1 VRLFNR
7 ILNRKFLAA
16 DATTLSTA
24 VPYEGAVTGFS
35 RLAQAVLAMTVLL
48 VILGGT
54 AWGQTAGSGLI
65 SGTLTDPKGG
75 LVPGANVTIKHTETG
90 TERTLS
96 TNEVGLYNAPFLQP
110 GHYEITAA
118 KAGFAK
124 VVRTNLNLQ
133 VGQTLTV
140 DLTMPIQATS
150 ETVTVS
156 GEAPVVDTQKTEVSQ
171 VVSENAVSNLP
182 IAGRRWD
189 SFVLLTPNVTTDGT
203 SGLVSYRGISGLYNS
218 NTVDGANNN
227 QAFFSEARGR
237 ALMGSYVY
245 SMDSIMEYQ
254 VSASNYSAEL
264 GQAAGGV
271 VNAVTKSGSNV
282 FHGDLFYYL
291 RYPSFNALDAYPKSR
306 GTYSQP
312 IHQWQQFGGS
322 VSGPILSDKLFFFGT
337 YDGSRKVDPITYTSS
352 VFSPS
357 VTALSCPSQV
367 TATQCAAANAFL
379 FGKQGTFPRA
389 TNQDVA
395 FGRLD
400 YQANTRNHLSGS
412 FDFMNYRAPNA
423 YSANPS
429 YSNSS
434 LSTNGRYNI
443 HERIFVASWDSTLS
457 SSAVN
462 NLRFQW
468 GRDLEAAGSNAAAP
482 YVNISG
488 LMLYGENYALP
499 RTAEPD
505 EHRIQISDTLS
516 KVHGRHT
523 FKTGV
528 DVNVI
533 HEVMINLY
541 NGTGQYSYSGT
552 AQTAFNNWVVDA
564 LGINLGDGL
573 TGRHYSTFVQVNDP
587 VTHVGKDDF
596 YNNDYAA
603 FFEDSWKAS
612 SKLTLNIGLRYDV
625 STIPQPPQ
633 PNTLTS
639 LTTLYTSTIHIPKDQ
654 FGPRV
659 GAAWEIT
666 PKTVLRAG
674 YGIFYAKT
682 TNSTYYAT
690 RVENGVIQQT
700 FNCTPTGAL
709 ACPALAFPNVIWTPP
724 GPAMAA
730 PFTGALTPQV
740 VTFTPPA
747 ATQVTR
753 GMAPDWVNPRTH
765 EGDVTLERQLPGFLS
780 GSIAYVVS
788 RGLHLPIF
796 YDANLAP
803 STTTKS
809 YDIVNAGGTTAQTY
823 TVPFYTS
830 RINTNTG
837 EVFVGSSDVNSWY
850 NSMVLTLRRPMRHG
864 LEFTMN
870 YTLSKAFDGAQ
881 AAGNF
886 GTFNGTDYPVDPYNR
901 KLEYGLSDLDQR
913 HRFVANAVWMPS
925 LRNLANR
932 PARLILDGWAFSTI
946 VTMSTGQPVTPYIT
960 GAPSPLDG
968 GVSGGVSYAGATQGR
983 AGWLPRN
990 AFTAP
995 GFHDVDFRVGRQFAI
1010 TERLKLSLTGE
1021 AFNLFNHTN
1030 VSSVS
1035 NTAFSY
1041 VAAGS
1046 GACAG
1051 HTNACFV
1058 PYTSTPFLSPTATSN
1073 LIWGPRQLQ
1082 ISGRLTF

>member
-1 VRLFNR
+1 MMRQTSSIVLS
-7 ILNRKFLAA
+7 LLA
-16 DATTLSTA
+16 LLA
-24 VPYEGAVTGFS
+24 VFAGPAFPQ
-35 RLAQAVLAMTVLL
+35 L
-48 VILGGT
+48 
-54 AWGQTAGSGLI
+54 AGSATI
-65 SGTLTDPKGG
+65 TGTLTDPSGAF
-75 LVPGANVTIKHTETG
+75 VPGAAVTIRNSDTAI
-90 TERTLS
+90 ERKIES
-96 TNEVGLYNAPFLQP
+96 NEAGIYVAPFLPP
-110 GHYEITAA
+110 GHYEVRAG
-118 KAGFAK
+118 KSGFASVLRK
-124 VVRTNLNLQ
+124 DLTLQ
-133 VGQTLTV
+133 IGQTLSVNFAMTV
-140 DLTMPIQATS
+140 QAAQT
-150 ETVTVS
+150 ELTVT
-156 GEAPVVDTQKTEVSQ
+156 GQADVVDTEKTENSQ
-171 VVSENAVSNLP
+171 VISEGSVDHLP

-189 SFVLLTPNVTTDGT
+189 TFALLTPNVTTDGT

-245 SMDSIMEYQ
+245 SLDSIKEYQ

-271 VNAVTKSGSNV
+271 VNAVTKSGAND

-291 RYPSFNALDAYPKSR
+291 RYPTWNALDSYPKSR
-306 GTYSQP
+306 GTYIQP
-312 IHQWQQFGGS
+312 IHQWQQFGFSAG
-322 VSGPILSDKLFFFGT
+322 GPVIKDKLFFFAT
-337 YDGSRKVDPITYTSS
+337 YDGSRKVDPVAYTSS
-352 VFSPS
+352 VYSPS
-357 VTALSCPSQV
+357 VTALSCPALVS
-367 TATQCAAANAFL
+367 ASQCAAANAFL
-379 FGKQGTFPRA
+379 FGQQGTFPRA
-389 TNQDVA
+389 TDQDVA

-400 YQANTRNHLSGS
+400 YQATARNHVSAA

-423 YSANPS
+423 YSGNPS

-443 HERIFVASWDSTLS
+443 HDRIFVANWDSTIS

-468 GRDLEAAGSNAAAP
+468 GRDLEVAGANAAAP

-488 LMLYGENYALP
+488 LMTYGENYALP

-505 EHRIQISDTLS
+505 EHRIQISDTFS

-528 DVNVI
+528 DLNFI
-533 HEVMINLY
+533 HEVMINLFY
-541 NGTGQYSYSGT
+541 GTGAYTYSNGT
-552 AQTAFNNWVVDA
+552 AQSSFNAWVEDSF
-564 LGINLGDGL
+564 GINMGDGL
-573 TGRHYSTFVQVNDP
+573 TGRHFSNFEQTNDP

-612 SKLTLNIGLRYDV
+612 SKLTLNMGLRYDV
-625 STIPQPPQ
+625 STIPQPPE

-654 FGPRV
+654 FAPRL
-659 GAAWEIT
+659 GAAWQIT
-666 PKTVLRAG
+666 PKTVLRIG
-674 YGIFYAKT
+674 YGMFFAKT

-690 RVENGVIQQT
+690 RVENGVYQQT

-709 ACPALAFPNVIWTPP
+709 ACPALTYPNVIWTPP
-724 GPAMAA
+724 GPAPVA
-730 PFTGALTPQV
+730 PFAGALTPQV
-740 VTFTPPA
+740 TAFTPPA
-747 ATQVTR
+747 ATQLTR
-753 GMAPDWVNPRTH
+753 GMSPDWVNPRTH
-765 EGDVTLERQLPGFLS
+765 EGEVTLEHELPGALS
-780 GSIAYVVS
+780 GSIGYVVS
-788 RGLHLPIF
+788 RSLHLPIF

-809 YDIVNAGGTTAQTY
+809 YDILSSSGATTQTY
-823 TVPFYTS
+823 TVPFYTA

-837 EVFVGSSDVNSWY
+837 DIFVGASDVNAWY
-850 NSMVLTLRRPMRHG
+850 NSMVLTVRRPMRHG
-864 LEFTMN
+864 LEFTAN
-870 YTLSKAFDGAQ
+870 YTFSKAFDGAQ

-886 GTFNGTDYPVDPYNR
+886 GTFNGTDYPIDPYNR

-913 HRFVANAVWMPS
+913 QRFVANAVWMPS
-925 LRNLANR
+925 LKNLPN
-932 PARLILDGWAFSTI
+932 PAARMILDGWAFSTI

-968 GVSGGVSYAGATQGR
+968 GVTGGVAYAAPTQGR

-990 AFTAP
+990 SSTAP
-995 GFHDVDFRVGRQFAI
+995 GFHNVDFRVGRQFALG
-1010 TERLKLSLTGE
+1010 ERVKLSLIGE

-1035 NTAFSY
+1035 TTAFSY
-1041 VAAGS
+1041 AAAGS
-1046 GACAG
+1046 GLCAG
-1051 HTNACFV
+1051 HANACFV
-1058 PYTSTPFLSPTATSN
+1058 PYISTPYLSTTNTSN
-1073 LIWGPRQLQ
+1073 LLWGPRQLQ